1 MFYWQAIVMML
12 EDGHERVM
20 SLMKDLFLF
29 FSKTNFV
36 TPVQMKSVSVWTH
49 DKIPYIIQ
57 FSWVMVAL
65 AMQTRLNFLFS

>member
-20 SLMKDLFLF
+20 SLMKDLFHF

-36 TPVQMKSVSVWTH
+36 TPVQMKSVSFWTH
-49 DKIPYIIQ
+49 DKIPYIFQ
-57 FSWVMVAL
+57 FGWVMVAL

>member
-20 SLMKDLFLF
+20 SLMKDLFQF

-36 TPVQMKSVSVWTH
+36 TPVQMKSVSFWTH
-49 DKIPYIIQ
+49 DKIPYIIE
-57 FSWVMVAL
+57 FSWVIVAL